1 MYGIFVKKEGK
12 HMEFS
17 KGYLKVVTNKAG
29 YEVDIDGITP
39 QELTVIYSNIIAKHF
54 GVDAET
60 FMDVMLTHL
69 EKTLDDI
76 ESEPVYEDP
85 NEAGYDAFTGEPIE
99 DEDEEFECDCEFGV
113 CYDLNGN
120 EVAFEDLP
128 EDVQAMLLAVAEQL

>member
-1 MYGIFVKKEGK
+1 
-12 HMEFS
+12 MEFI
-17 KGYLKVVTNKAG
+17 KGYLKVVTNKTG

-69 EKTLDDI
+69 EKTIDDI

-99 DEDEEFECDCEFGV
+99 DDDFECDCELGI
-113 CYDLNGN
+113 CYDTNGD

-128 EDVQAMLLAVAEQL
+128 DEVQAMLLAVAKEL

>member
-1 MYGIFVKKEGK
+1 
-12 HMEFS
+12 MEFS
-17 KGYLKVVTNKAG
+17 KGYLKVITNKDG
-29 YEVDIDGITP
+29 YKVDIDGITP
-39 QELTVIYSNIIAKHF
+39 QELTVIYSNIIAKHL
-54 GVDAET
+54 GVSAET

-99 DEDEEFECDCEFGV
+99 DDDFECDCELGI
-113 CYDLNGN
+113 CYDTNGD

-128 EDVQAMLLAVAEQL
+128 DEVQAMLLAVTKEL

>member
-17 KGYLKVVTNKAG
+17 KGYLKVVTNKTG

-54 GVDAET
+54 GVSVET

-69 EKTLDDI
+69 EKTIDDI

-99 DEDEEFECDCEFGV
+99 DNDFECDCELGI
-113 CYDLNGN
+113 CYDTNGD

-128 EDVQAMLLAVAEQL
+128 DEVQAMLLAVAKEL

>member
-17 KGYLKVVTNKAG
+17 KGYLKVVTNKTG

-54 GVDAET
+54 GVSAET

-69 EKTLDDI
+69 EKTIDDI

-99 DEDEEFECDCEFGV
+99 DNDFECDCELGI
-113 CYDLNGN
+113 CYDTNGD

-128 EDVQAMLLAVAEQL
+128 DEVQAMLLAVSKEL

>member
-1 MYGIFVKKEGK
+1 
-12 HMEFS
+12 MEFS
-17 KGYLKVVTNKAG
+17 KGYLKVVTNKTG

-54 GVDAET
+54 GVSVET

-69 EKTLDDI
+69 EKTIDDI

-99 DEDEEFECDCEFGV
+99 DNDFECDCELGI
-113 CYDLNGN
+113 CYDTNGD

-128 EDVQAMLLAVAEQL
+128 DEVQAMLLAVAKEL

>member
-1 MYGIFVKKEGK
+1 
-12 HMEFS
+12 MEFS
-17 KGYLKVVTNKAG
+17 KGYLKVVTNKTG

-54 GVDAET
+54 GVSAET

-69 EKTLDDI
+69 EKTIDDI

-85 NEAGYDAFTGEPIE
+85 NEAGYDAFTGGPIE
-99 DEDEEFECDCEFGV
+99 DDDFECDCELGI
-113 CYDLNGN
+113 CYDTNGD

-128 EDVQAMLLAVAEQL
+128 DEVQAMLLAVAKEL

>member
-12 HMEFS
+12 HMAFS
-17 KGYLKVVTNKAG
+17 KGYLKVVTNKVG

-39 QELTVIYSNIIAKHF
+39 QELTVIYSSIIAKHF
-54 GVDAET
+54 GVDTEA
-60 FMDVMLTHL
+60 FMDVMLSHL

-99 DEDEEFECDCEFGV
+99 DDDFECDCELGI
-113 CYDLNGN
+113 CYDTNGD

-128 EDVQAMLLAVAEQL
+128 DEVQAMLLAVAKEL

>member
-1 MYGIFVKKEGK
+1 
-12 HMEFS
+12 MEFS
-17 KGYLKVVTNKAG
+17 KGYLKVVTNKTG

-54 GVDAET
+54 GVSAET

-99 DEDEEFECDCEFGV
+99 DDDFECDCELGI
-113 CYDLNGN
+113 CYDTNGD

-128 EDVQAMLLAVAEQL
+128 DEVQAMLLAVAKEL

>member
-17 KGYLKVVTNKAG
+17 KGYLKVVTNKTG

-54 GVDAET
+54 GVSVET

-69 EKTLDDI
+69 EKTIDDI

-99 DEDEEFECDCEFGV
+99 DDDFECDCELGI
-113 CYDLNGN
+113 CYDTNGD

-128 EDVQAMLLAVAEQL
+128 DEVQAMLLAVAKEL

>member
-17 KGYLKVVTNKAG
+17 KGYLKVVTNKTG

-54 GVDAET
+54 GVSAET

-69 EKTLDDI
+69 EKTIDDI

-99 DEDEEFECDCEFGV
+99 DDDFECDCELGI
-113 CYDLNGN
+113 CYDTNGD
-120 EVAFEDLP
+120 EVAFEDLSD
-128 EDVQAMLLAVAEQL
+128 EVQAMLLAVAKEL

>member
-1 MYGIFVKKEGK
+1 MA
-12 HMEFS
+12 FS
-17 KGYLKVVTNKAG
+17 KGYLKVVTNKTG

-54 GVDAET
+54 GVSAET

-69 EKTLDDI
+69 EKTIDDI

-99 DEDEEFECDCEFGV
+99 DDDFECDCELGI
-113 CYDLNGN
+113 CYDTNGD

-128 EDVQAMLLAVAEQL
+128 DEVQAMLLAVAKEL

>member
-54 GVDAET
+54 GVDTET
-60 FMDVMLTHL
+60 FMDVMLSHL
-69 EKTLDDI
+69 KKTIDDI

-99 DEDEEFECDCEFGV
+99 DDDFECDCELGI
-113 CYDLNGN
+113 CYDTNGD

-128 EDVQAMLLAVAEQL
+128 DEVQAMLLAVAKEL

>member
-1 MYGIFVKKEGK
+1 MA
-12 HMEFS
+12 FS
-17 KGYLKVVTNKAG
+17 KGYLKVVTNKTG

-54 GVDAET
+54 GVSAET

-69 EKTLDDI
+69 EKTIDDI

-99 DEDEEFECDCEFGV
+99 DDDFECDCELGI
-113 CYDLNGN
+113 CYDTNGDA
-120 EVAFEDLP
+120 VAFEDLP
-128 EDVQAMLLAVAEQL
+128 DEVQAMLLAVAKEL

>member
-1 MYGIFVKKEGK
+1 
-12 HMEFS
+12 MEFS
-17 KGYLKVVTNKAG
+17 KGYLKVVTNKTG

-54 GVDAET
+54 GVSAET

-69 EKTLDDI
+69 EKTIDDI
-76 ESEPVYEDP
+76 KSEPVYEDP

-99 DEDEEFECDCEFGV
+99 DDDFECDCELGI
-113 CYDLNGN
+113 CYDTNGD

-128 EDVQAMLLAVAEQL
+128 DEVQAMLLAVAKEL

>member
-17 KGYLKVVTNKAG
+17 KGYLKVVTNKTG

-54 GVDAET
+54 GVSAET
-60 FMDVMLTHL
+60 LMDVMLTHL
-69 EKTLDDI
+69 EKTIDDI

-99 DEDEEFECDCEFGV
+99 DDDFECDCELGI
-113 CYDLNGN
+113 CYDTNGD

-128 EDVQAMLLAVAEQL
+128 DEVQAMLLAVAKEL

>member
-1 MYGIFVKKEGK
+1 
-12 HMEFS
+12 MEFS
-17 KGYLKVVTNKAG
+17 KGYLKVVTNKTG

-54 GVDAET
+54 GVSVET

-69 EKTLDDI
+69 EKTIDDI

-99 DEDEEFECDCEFGV
+99 DDDFECDCELGI
-113 CYDLNGN
+113 CYDTNGD

-128 EDVQAMLLAVAEQL
+128 DEVQAMLLAVAKEL

>member
-1 MYGIFVKKEGK
+1 MA
-12 HMEFS
+12 FS
-17 KGYLKVVTNKAG
+17 KGYLKVVTNKVG

-69 EKTLDDI
+69 EKTIDDI

-99 DEDEEFECDCEFGV
+99 DDDFECDCELGI
-113 CYDLNGN
+113 CYDTNGD

-128 EDVQAMLLAVAEQL
+128 DEVQAMLLAVAKEL

>member
-1 MYGIFVKKEGK
+1 MA
-12 HMEFS
+12 FS
-17 KGYLKVVTNKAG
+17 KGYLKVVTNKVG

-54 GVDAET
+54 GVSAET

-69 EKTLDDI
+69 EKTIDDI

-99 DEDEEFECDCEFGV
+99 DDDFECDCELGI
-113 CYDLNGN
+113 CYDTNGD

-128 EDVQAMLLAVAEQL
+128 DEVQAMLLAVAKEL

>member
-1 MYGIFVKKEGK
+1 
-12 HMEFS
+12 MEFS
-17 KGYLKVVTNKAG
+17 KGYLKVVTNKTG

-69 EKTLDDI
+69 EKTIDDI

-99 DEDEEFECDCEFGV
+99 DDDFECDCELGI
-113 CYDLNGN
+113 CYDTNGD

-128 EDVQAMLLAVAEQL
+128 DEVKAMLLAVAKEL

>member
-1 MYGIFVKKEGK
+1 
-12 HMEFS
+12 MEFS
-17 KGYLKVVTNKAG
+17 KGYLKVVTNKTG

-39 QELTVIYSNIIAKHF
+39 QELTVIYSSIIAKHF

-69 EKTLDDI
+69 EKTIDDI

-99 DEDEEFECDCEFGV
+99 DDDFECDCELGI
-113 CYDLNGN
+113 CYDTNGD

-128 EDVQAMLLAVAEQL
+128 DEVQAMLLAVAKEL

>member
-17 KGYLKVVTNKAG
+17 KGYLKVVTTKEG
-29 YEVDIDGITP
+29 YKVDIDGITP

-54 GVDAET
+54 GVDTDA
-60 FMDVMLTHL
+60 FMDVMLYHL
-69 EKTLDDI
+69 EKTIDDI

-99 DEDEEFECDCEFGV
+99 DDDFECDCELGI
-113 CYDLNGN
+113 CYDTNGD

-128 EDVQAMLLAVAEQL
+128 DEVQAMLLAVAKEL

>member
-1 MYGIFVKKEGK
+1 
-12 HMEFS
+12 MEFS
-17 KGYLKVVTNKAG
+17 KGYLKVITNKDG
-29 YEVDIDGITP
+29 YKVDIDGITP

-54 GVDAET
+54 GVSAET

-69 EKTLDDI
+69 EKTIDDI

-99 DEDEEFECDCEFGV
+99 DDDFECDCELGI
-113 CYDLNGN
+113 CYDTNGD

-128 EDVQAMLLAVAEQL
+128 DEVQAMLLAVAKEL

>member
-1 MYGIFVKKEGK
+1 
-12 HMEFS
+12 MEFS
-17 KGYLKVVTNKAG
+17 KGYLKVVTNKTG

-54 GVDAET
+54 GVSAEA

-69 EKTLDDI
+69 EKTIDDI
-76 ESEPVYEDP
+76 ENEPVYEDP

-99 DEDEEFECDCEFGV
+99 EDEFECDCDLGI

-128 EDVQAMLLAVAEQL
+128 EEVQAMLLAVAEQL